1 MTQLAHV
8 ETPSRTLPLITARGL
23 HRHHRQTHALR
34 GVDVTIR
41 RGEIVAIMGPSG
53 SGKSTLLHCLAGV
66 ITPDEG
72 EVQVGG
78 TRVSDLDEDKRAEFR
93 LTELGFVFQF
103 GQLLP
108 ELSAEDNVALPL
120 MLAGTRRPKA
130 IEQAHTWLRRMGLEG
145 LERRLPA
152 EMSGGQAQRVA
163 LARAL
168 VNDPAVLFADEPTG
182 ALDSLTAE
190 KVMTTLTE
198 LARSTGTTLVIVT
211 HDARVASY
219 SDREIFI
226 RDGRVTNPD
235 PEEAI

>member
-23 HRHHRQTHALR
+23 HRHHGQTHALR

>member
-23 HRHHRQTHALR
+23 HRHHGQTHALR

-130 IEQAHTWLRRMGLEG
+130 IERAHTWLRRMGLEG

>member
-1 MTQLAHV
+1 MTQLAQV
-8 ETPSRTLPLITARGL
+8 ETPSRTLPLISARGL
-23 HRHHRQTHALR
+23 HRHHGQTHALR

-72 EVQVGG
+72 HVQVSG
-78 TRVSDLDEDKRAEFR
+78 TRVSDLDEDRRAEFR

-120 MLAGTRRPKA
+120 MLAGTRRAKA
-130 IEQAHTWLRRMGLEG
+130 VERARVWLGRMGLEG

-198 LARSTGTTLVIVT
+198 LARGTGTTLVIVT

-235 PEEAI
+235 IEGDL

>member
-1 MTQLAHV
+1 MTQLAQV
-8 ETPSRTLPLITARGL
+8 ETPSGTLPLITARGL
-23 HRHHRQTHALR
+23 HRHQGQTYALR

-72 EVQVGG
+72 EVQVSG
-78 TRVSDLDEDKRAEFR
+78 TRVSDLDEDKRAAFR

-108 ELSAEDNVALPL
+108 ELSAEDKVALPL
-120 MLAGTRRPKA
+120 MLAGTRRPRA
-130 IEQAHTWLRRMGLEG
+130 IERAHTWLRRMGLEG

-168 VNDPAVLFADEPTG
+168 VNDPTVLFADEPTG

-211 HDARVASY
+211 HDARVAAY

-235 PEEAI
+235 LEEAV